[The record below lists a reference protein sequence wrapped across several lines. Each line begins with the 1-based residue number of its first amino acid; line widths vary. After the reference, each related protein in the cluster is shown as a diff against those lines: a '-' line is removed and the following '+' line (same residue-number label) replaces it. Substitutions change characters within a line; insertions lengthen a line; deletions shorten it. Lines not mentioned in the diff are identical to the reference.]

1 MLEISPAGRDDK
13 PTHAGIGENDISG
26 DGETYRYCWGSC
38 LTPTY
43 ALLSATDVRPAGV
56 RLVSPMGVRA
66 RWGPLAL
73 SRAARCGTG

>member
-1 MLEISPAGRDDK
+1 MLESSPAGRDDK

-43 ALLSATDVRPAGV
+43 ALLVALFEMTEICGV
-56 RLVSPMGVRA
+56 
-66 RWGPLAL
+66 AL
-73 SRAARCGTG
+73 SGRLW